1 MKKNIICLFLSFLLA
16 GYGIVFAGKLISNQ
30 EQANQITIL
39 SLKGFVTA
47 LKNGDLDRMKEFMSE
62 KMYTRYKTLL
72 EENQGYS
79 NFLRNYY
86 KKARFSIGKIS
97 VLDDRLLADLYV
109 DFSDGSRSVHHLGL
123 LKAEKNSGRA
133 GNEEWVFQ
141 NERKGIE
148 RKGIENENDLD
159 LFLD

>member
-39 SLKGFVTA
+39 SLKGFVAA
-47 LKNGDLDRMKEFMSE
+47 LKEGDLDTMKEFMSE

-86 KKARFSIGKIS
+86 KDARFSIGKIS
-97 VLDDRLLADLYV
+97 VLDDRLLADLHV

-123 LKAEKNSGRA
+123 LKAEKNFGHA
-133 GNEEWVFQ
+133 GNKEWVFQ
-141 NERKGIE
+141 NERKH
-148 RKGIENENDLD
+148 IENKNNLD

>member
-16 GYGIVFAGKLISNQ
+16 GYGIVFAGKLLSNQ

-39 SLKGFVTA
+39 SLTGFVAT

-86 KKARFSIGKIS
+86 KDARFSIGKIS
-97 VLDDRLLADLYV
+97 VLDDRLLADLCV
-109 DFSDGSRSVHHLGL
+109 DFSDGSRSVHHLSL
-123 LKAEKNSGRA
+123 LKAEKNFGHA
-133 GNEEWVFQ
+133 GNEEWVLQ
-141 NERKGIE
+141 NE
-148 RKGIENENDLD
+148 RKGIENENDLN